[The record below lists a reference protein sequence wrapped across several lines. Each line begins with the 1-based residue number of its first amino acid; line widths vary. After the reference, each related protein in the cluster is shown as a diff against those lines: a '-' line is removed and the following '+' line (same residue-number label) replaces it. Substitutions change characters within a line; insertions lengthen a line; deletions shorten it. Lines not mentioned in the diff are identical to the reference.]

1 MTEICGWLLD
11 LYEDPQDEVSLWLLA
26 DDGRRLHLHQRL
38 ALTFY
43 VHGQEHELQ
52 SAERFV
58 RGLALPAEVYRTR
71 RRDLFQPELLDV
83 LAVCARAPDQAELFR
98 QLARRFP
105 SLTYY
110 DADMPLSLQHA
121 ARFGTFPL
129 ARCRLE
135 IDAQNEVLAIQSLDT
150 PWELEPS
157 PAPLRVLQ
165 LEPEC
170 DPNHAPPRA
179 LLVRCEGCTYRLAL
193 EPARA
198 LLVNLRALLERRDPD
213 LLLTAWGDTWL
224 LPLLLELSKT
234 HGLPLPFNRDVRRET
249 GFREERSYF
258 SYGQIVFRGQQVHLF
273 GRWHLDT
280 RNAMLWDD
288 YGVEGVLEAARV
300 SGLPVQVAGR
310 NSPGGGIS
318 AMQMRTALHI
328 GVLVPWHKQQVER
341 GKTALDLLRSD
352 QGGMIYQPTIGLH
365 RNVAELDFISM
376 YPSIMVYCNISPE
389 TSLPLNLGASPEP
402 PGLIPQTLT
411 PLLEKRV
418 AIKQC
423 LAKLPAWDPR
433 MRPLKA
439 RASAHKWLLVTC
451 FGYLGYKNAR
461 FGRIEAHEAVTACGR
476 EALLRAKEAAEDLG
490 FNVLHMYVDGVWAA
504 RSGASTPED
513 FQALVEEITRRTGLP
528 LALDGVFRWV
538 AFLPSRQ
545 DERVPVAN
553 RYFGVF
559 QDGTLKVRGLEARRR
574 DTPAWIGAV
583 QMEMLT
589 MLAQARDASELPAL
603 LPGLVELLR
612 RRLNDLRAGRVP
624 LEDLLMAQR
633 ITRELSAYRSLPA
646 AGRAAAQLEKVGKHL
661 RPGQRV
667 RFLLLRGQPDVRAW
681 DLPEPPDPARLD
693 LSRYRALLL
702 RAASAVVQ
710 PLGVDQPTLES
721 WVEGAIPV
729 QFLTGMPP
737 VNRPDPSLACH
748 VSQAERARTGV

>member
-1 MTEICGWLLD
+1 MAELSGWLLD
-11 LYEDPQDEVSLWLLA
+11 LYEDPQDEVTLWLLA
-26 DDGRRLHLHQRL
+26 DDGRRLRLRQRL
-38 ALTFY
+38 SLTLY
-43 VHGQEHELQ
+43 VHGEERDLQ

-58 RGLALPAEVYRTR
+58 RGLAVPAEVYRTR
-71 RRDLFQPELLDV
+71 RRDLFQSDLLDV
-83 LAVCARAPDQAELFR
+83 LAVSTRAPDQAGVFR

-105 SLTYY
+105 HLDYY

-129 ARCRLE
+129 ARCCLE
-135 IDAQNEVLAIQSLDT
+135 VDAGGEVLAVQALDS
-150 PWELEPS
+150 PWALEPS

-170 DPNHAPPRA
+170 DPGHAAPRA
-179 LLVRCEGCTYRLAL
+179 LLARHERSTYRLAL

-198 LLVNLRALLERRDPD
+198 LLVNLRALLARIDPD

-224 LPLLLELSKT
+224 LPLLLELSKA
-234 HGLPLPFNRDVRRET
+234 HGLPLPLNRDERRET

-258 SYGQIVFRGQQVHLF
+258 SYGQVIFRGQQVHLF

-288 YGVEGVLEAARV
+288 YGVDGVLEAARV

-328 GVLVPWHKQQVER
+328 GVLVPWHKQQVEQ

-352 QGGMIYQPTIGLH
+352 QGGMIYQPTVGLH
-365 RNVAELDFISM
+365 RDVAELDFISM
-376 YPSIMVYCNISPE
+376 YPSIMVHCNISPE
-389 TSLPLNLGASPEP
+389 VSLPLNLGPSPEP
-402 PGLIPQTLT
+402 PGLIPQTLA

-418 AIKQC
+418 AIKRL
-423 LAKLPAWDPR
+423 LAQLPAWHPR
-433 MRPLKA
+433 VRALKA
-439 RASAHKWLLVTC
+439 CASAHKWLLVTC

-490 FNVLHMYVDGVWAA
+490 FEVLHMYVDGIWAA
-504 RSGASTPED
+504 RPGAARTED
-513 FQALVEEITRRTGLP
+513 FQPLVDEITRRTGLP

-583 QMEMLT
+583 QMEMLEL
-589 MLAQARDASELPAL
+589 LARAADADELPAL
-603 LPGLVELLR
+603 LPALVELLR
-612 RRLNDLRAGRVP
+612 RRLADLRAGRVP
-624 LEDLLMAQR
+624 LEDLLVAQR
-633 ITRELSAYRSLPA
+633 ITRELGEYSSLPA
-646 AGRAAAQLEKVGKHL
+646 AGRAAAQLEKIGKHL

-667 RFLLLRGQPDVRAW
+667 RFLLLRGQPDVHAW
-681 DLPEPPDPARLD
+681 DLPDPPDRARLD
-693 LSRYRALLL
+693 LSRYRELLL

-710 PLGVDQPTLES
+710 PLGVDQPTLAS
-721 WVEGAIPV
+721 WVEGAVPV
-729 QFLTGMPP
+729 QMLPAGRPAAQP
-737 VNRPDPSLACH
+737 VMWPS
-748 VSQAERARTGV
+748 QIRI